1 MCVIVV
7 WLGIYIYNIINRI
20 MKKNYQRKGAKLE
33 DIVCGKCSQQISYQL
48 LEGVDKKLAESLGQR
63 DAMAFK

>member
-1 MCVIVV
+1 
-7 WLGIYIYNIINRI
+7 